1 MLRPRWIGVLVLCL
15 AVAGAFAALGQ
26 WQLARAIESG
36 QVVPTETESVR
47 PLADVLEPGVG
58 IREADAGQRVSVSG
72 TWVPEDYLVVG
83 NRVND
88 GTLGYWVTGHLAT
101 DRPDQAGLAVALGWT
116 KDRETADRV
125 AEALNADAPTGA
137 VELEGRLNPPEGPEE
152 PAADAA
158 PTDLDNMSVAALLNR
173 WNDADGLRV
182 FSAFVVDDVAAEG
195 LEPISSPAPS
205 QEIQLNW
212 LNIFYAAE
220 WVVFACFAVFLWFR
234 LAKDAWER
242 EIEEFEDAEE
252 EAAALRP

>member
-36 QVVPTETESVR
+36 QVVPSETESVR

-58 IREADAGQRVSVSG
+58 IREVDAGQRISVTG
-72 TWVPEDYLVVG
+72 TWVPGDYLVVG
-83 NRVND
+83 DRVND
-88 GTLGYWVTGHLAT
+88 GVLGYWVTGHLAT
-101 DRPDQAGLAVALGWT
+101 DRPDAAGLAVAVGWT
-116 KDRETADRV
+116 KDRQVADRV
-125 AEALNADAPTGA
+125 ADALNADAPSGV

-152 PAADAA
+152 PASDAA

-173 WNDADGLRV
+173 WSDADGLRV
-182 FSAFVVDDVAAEG
+182 FTAFLVDDDAADG
-195 LEPISSPAPS
+195 LETISSPAPS

-220 WVVFACFAVFLWFR
+220 WVVFACFAVFLWYR

-242 EIEEFEDAEE
+242 EIEELEDAEE
-252 EAAALRP
+252 QASQPTA